1 MADSLI
7 RRLLI
12 RLRILSADSPELAFR
27 RFQRIESELRIV
39 FLERASRTGK
49 PRGLRWVGCDW
60 LGIERLLCEKSS
72 GQLTLLAGINI
83 RFEAVEG
90 GDMEDVEAVSMVRDG
105 CAVFHYHKGR
115 WGTGGRVLFNM
126 HPDAAVLRLADSY
139 SPVPDSSFKAAAR
152 L

>member
-1 MADSLI
+1 M
-7 RRLLI
+7 
-12 RLRILSADSPELAFR
+12 
-27 RFQRIESELRIV
+27 ESDLRIV
-39 FLERASRTGK
+39 FLERASGTGK

-60 LGIERLLCEKSS
+60 LGIQRLMCERAS
-72 GQLTLLAGINI
+72 GQLMLLAGINI

-90 GDMEDVEAVSMVRDG
+90 GDMEGVEAVGMVRDG

-139 SPVPDSSFKAAAR
+139 SPVPDSSFKAPDG